1 MSGLE
6 LKPMHATQKSAE
18 RPAVRPRKAAR
29 PKAASAPKLPVEL
42 ESAIDRFNA
51 TVRRSMRQHVRA
63 SSNVADL
70 ATAFPAALYAIATR
84 RGPVANRRKAL
95 EQLESGAQLR
105 DVARTLDLAYWL
117 RRLPPE
123 AFKGPLGTLPSSDL
137 FSRRIVNH
145 LPTGEADPAFWLST
159 IDFAAQSADDY
170 FAIWLAEKRIFAEGG
185 DPQRLL
191 TILAAYAWYSS
202 ADQTRARNLIGVPW
216 RPEMAF
222 DTAVCAAKSWL
233 NRIRLVLQLPAG
245 VVTDAWLVPGDAGD
259 FTFVPLLSDAEI
271 LAESHAMQ
279 NCADQ
284 YADRIGRDKCRLYS
298 IRRKGAR
305 VATLEIGPHPREVNV
320 LAITQLKARHNLGAS
335 AEIWQA
341 AHLWMSQQREI
352 KRPSLLPAPDRPLSQ
367 TTWESLMLP
376 YRMKKRGAPWL
387 PEIATHS
394 TFAALDHDI
403 ADLARRGGVTSW
415 LFT

>member
-1 MSGLE
+1 MST
-6 LKPMHATQKSAE
+6 MQKSAMQKSGE
-18 RPAVRPRKAAR
+18 RQSAKPRKAVRAQ
-29 PKAASAPKLPVEL
+29 AAPSQKLPPEL
-42 ESAIDRFNA
+42 QSNIEQYHPS
-51 TVRRSMRQHVRA
+51 VRA
-63 SSNVADL
+63 SLRRLVRASANVADL
-70 ATAFPAALYAIATR
+70 ANVFPAALYAIATR
-84 RGPVANRRKAL
+84 RGPAAHRRRAL
-95 EQLESGAQLR
+95 QQLESGAQLR
-105 DVARTLDLAYWL
+105 DVAKTLDLAFWL
-117 RRLPPE
+117 RRLPPQ
-123 AFKGPLGTLPSSDL
+123 AFKGPLGTLPASDM

-145 LPTGEADPAFWLST
+145 LPGGDTDPAFWLAAV
-159 IDFAAQSADDY
+159 DFGAKAADDY
-170 FAIWLAEKRIFAEGG
+170 FAIWLSEKRIFGEAG

-233 NRIRLVLQLPAG
+233 NRIRLVLQVPAG
-245 VVTDAWLVPGDAGD
+245 TISDPWLMPGEAGD
-259 FTFVPLLSDAEI
+259 FTFVALLSDAEI

-284 YADRIGRDKCRLYS
+284 YADRIARDKCRLYS
-298 IRRKGAR
+298 IRRKGMR

-320 LAITQLKARHNLGAS
+320 LAITQLKSRHNLGAS

-341 AHLWMSQQREI
+341 AHLWMSQQRDI
-352 KRPSLLPAPDRPLSQ
+352 KRPSMLPSPDRPLSQ

-387 PEIATHS
+387 PEIATHA
-394 TFAALDHDI
+394 TFAALDQDI